1 MFEKFIQVKNQIF
14 TNFGVNMT
22 IITIIGGQWGDEG
35 KGKIIDHM
43 AKNADLVARYS
54 GGNNAGHTIE
64 NDHGKFALHLVPCGV
79 GWEGT
84 KNIIGSGTVI
94 DPNVLIEELEL
105 IKSNNL
111 PGEIFISEKAHL
123 IMPYHIK
130 LDQAEESH
138 RGNKAVGTTGRGIG
152 PAYSDKISRN
162 GIRMGDLNNLDN
174 LKLKISK
181 NLNIKNKILKEIY
194 GTNEI
199 SEADIFKKIDK
210 WYKKLGKYIS
220 NTEQI
225 IHDHIKKD
233 NYILLEGAQGALL
246 DIDHGTYPYVTSSN
260 SISGG
265 SLTGLGIGA
274 KEINKVLGVFKAFCT
289 RVGEG
294 PFPTEIFGD
303 EAEKIREI
311 AGEFG
316 TTTGRP
322 RRIGWFDAV
331 AAKYSAQING
341 LDSLVITKLDILDHF
356 EKIKVCTGY
365 EYKGKKI
372 DFFPSDENVLSKIKP
387 IYEEFEG
394 WDDSTYNVDSIEKIN
409 SNAKEFIK
417 NLEKIVG
424 VPIDI
429 ISTGPNRKATIVVND
444 L

>member
-1 MFEKFIQVKNQIF
+1 
-14 TNFGVNMT
+14 MT
-22 IITIIGGQWGDEG
+22 INTIIGGQWGDEG
-35 KGKIIDHM
+35 KGKIIDHL
-43 AKNADLVARYS
+43 AKKADVIARYS

-84 KNIIGSGTVI
+84 KNLIGSGTVI
-94 DPNVLIEELEL
+94 DPNVLIKELEL
-105 IKSNNL
+105 IKENNL

-130 LDQAEESH
+130 LDQAEENY
-138 RGNKAVGTTGRGIG
+138 RGSKAVGTTGRGIG

-162 GIRMGDLNNLDN
+162 GIRMGDLSNLQS
-174 LKLKISK
+174 LRIKISE
-181 NLNIKNKILKEIY
+181 NLEIKNKILKEIY
-194 GTNEI
+194 GEEEI
-199 SEADIFKKIDK
+199 SEADIFDK
-210 WYKKLGKYIS
+210 LDGWYKKLGKYIS
-220 NTEQI
+220 NTEKI
-225 IHDHIKKD
+225 IHENIKKD
-233 NYILLEGAQGALL
+233 KFILLEGAQGALL
-246 DIDHGTYPYVTSSN
+246 DIDHGTYPFVTSSN

-294 PFPTEIFGD
+294 PFPTEIFGE

-322 RRIGWFDAV
+322 RRIGWFDAI

-341 LDSLVITKLDILDHF
+341 LDSIVITKLDILDHF

-365 EYKGKKI
+365 KHRGKEI
-372 DFFPSDENVLSKIKP
+372 DFFPSDEIVLSEIEP
-387 IYEEFEG
+387 IYEEFNG
-394 WDDSTYNVDSIEKIN
+394 WNESTYNVDSIEKIN

-417 NLEKIVG
+417 NLEKIIG
-424 VPIDI
+424 IPIDI
-429 ISTGPNRKATIVVND
+429 ISTGPSRKATIIVNQI
-444 L
+444 

>member
-1 MFEKFIQVKNQIF
+1 
-14 TNFGVNMT
+14 MT

-43 AKNADLVARYS
+43 AKNADVVARYS

-105 IKSNNL
+105 IKKNNL
-111 PGEIFISEKAHL
+111 PGKIFISEKAHL

-130 LDQAEESH
+130 LDQAEENH

-152 PAYSDKISRN
+152 PAYSDKISRY
-162 GIRMGDLNNLDN
+162 GIRMGDLNNLEK
-174 LKLKISK
+174 LELKISE
-181 NLNIKNKILKEIY
+181 NLKIKNKILKEIY
-194 GTNEI
+194 GADEV
-199 SEADIFKKIDK
+199 SETDIFEKLDE

-225 IHDHIKKD
+225 IHDNLEKNK
-233 NYILLEGAQGALL
+233 YILLEGAQGALL

-331 AAKYSAQING
+331 AAKYSARING

-356 EKIKVCTGY
+356 EKIKVCTSY
-365 EYKGKKI
+365 EYRGEKI
-372 DFFPSDENVLSKIKP
+372 DFFPSDENILSEIKP

-394 WDDSTYNVDSIEKIN
+394 WDESTYNVDSIEKIN
-409 SNAKEFIK
+409 SKAKKFIK

-424 VPIDI
+424 IPIDI
-429 ISTGPNRKATIVVND
+429 ISTGPSRKATIEVND

>member
-1 MFEKFIQVKNQIF
+1 
-14 TNFGVNMT
+14 MT

-43 AKNADLVARYS
+43 AKNADVVARYS

-105 IKSNNL
+105 IKKNNL
-111 PGEIFISEKAHL
+111 PGKIFISEKAHL

-130 LDQAEESH
+130 LDQAEENH
-138 RGNKAVGTTGRGIG
+138 KGNKAVGTKGRGIG
-152 PAYSDKISRN
+152 PAYSDKIFRY
-162 GIRMGDLNNLDN
+162 GIRMGDLNNLEK
-174 LKLKISK
+174 LELKISE
-181 NLNIKNKILKEIY
+181 NLKIKNKILKEIY
-194 GTNEI
+194 GADEV
-199 SEADIFKKIDK
+199 SETDIFEKLDE

-225 IHDHIKKD
+225 IHDNLEKNK
-233 NYILLEGAQGALL
+233 YILLEGAQGALL

-331 AAKYSAQING
+331 AAKYSARING

-356 EKIKVCTGY
+356 EKIKVCTSY
-365 EYKGKKI
+365 EYRGEKI
-372 DFFPSDENVLSKIKP
+372 DFFPSDENILSEIKP

-394 WDDSTYNVDSIEKIN
+394 WDESTYNVDSIEKIN
-409 SNAKEFIK
+409 SKAKKFIK

-424 VPIDI
+424 IPIDI
-429 ISTGPNRKATIVVND
+429 ISTGPSRKATIEVND

>member
-1 MFEKFIQVKNQIF
+1 
-14 TNFGVNMT
+14 MT
-22 IITIIGGQWGDEG
+22 INTIIGGQWGDEG
-35 KGKIIDHM
+35 KGKIIDHL
-43 AKNADLVARYS
+43 AKKADVIARYS

-84 KNIIGSGTVI
+84 KNLIGSGTVI
-94 DPNVLIEELEL
+94 DPNVLIKELEL
-105 IKSNNL
+105 IKENNL

-130 LDQAEESH
+130 LDQAEENY

-162 GIRMGDLNNLDN
+162 GIRMGDLSNLQSLKIKISEN
-174 LKLKISK
+174 LK
-181 NLNIKNKILKEIY
+181 IKNKILKEIY
-194 GTNEI
+194 GEEEI
-199 SEADIFKKIDK
+199 SEADIFDK
-210 WYKKLGKYIS
+210 LDGWYKKLGKYIS
-220 NTEQI
+220 NTEKI
-225 IHDHIKKD
+225 IHENIKKD
-233 NYILLEGAQGALL
+233 KFILLEGAQGALL
-246 DIDHGTYPYVTSSN
+246 DIDHGTYPFVTSSN

-294 PFPTEIFGD
+294 PFPTEIFGE

-322 RRIGWFDAV
+322 RRIGWFDAI

-341 LDSLVITKLDILDHF
+341 LDSIVITKLDILDHF

-365 EYKGKKI
+365 KHRGKEI
-372 DFFPSDENVLSKIKP
+372 DFFPSDEIVLSEIEP
-387 IYEEFEG
+387 IYEEFNG
-394 WDDSTYNVDSIEKIN
+394 WNESTYNVDSIEKIN

-417 NLEKIVG
+417 NLEKIIG
-424 VPIDI
+424 IPIDI
-429 ISTGPNRKATIVVND
+429 ISTGPSRKATIIVNQI
-444 L
+444 

>member
-1 MFEKFIQVKNQIF
+1 
-14 TNFGVNMT
+14 MT
-22 IITIIGGQWGDEG
+22 INTIIGGQWGDEG
-35 KGKIIDHM
+35 KGKIIDHL
-43 AKNADLVARYS
+43 AKKADVIARYS

-84 KNIIGSGTVI
+84 KNLIGSGTVI
-94 DPNVLIEELEL
+94 DPNVLIKELEL
-105 IKSNNL
+105 IKENNL

-130 LDQAEESH
+130 LDQAEENY

-162 GIRMGDLNNLDN
+162 GIRMGDLSNLQILKIKISEN
-174 LKLKISK
+174 LK
-181 NLNIKNKILKEIY
+181 IKNKILKKIY
-194 GTNEI
+194 GEEEI
-199 SEADIFKKIDK
+199 SEADIFDK
-210 WYKKLGKYIS
+210 LDGWYKKLGKYIS
-220 NTEQI
+220 NTEKI
-225 IHDHIKKD
+225 IHENIKKD
-233 NYILLEGAQGALL
+233 KFILLEGAQGALL
-246 DIDHGTYPYVTSSN
+246 DIDHGTYPFVTSSN

-294 PFPTEIFGD
+294 PFPTEIFGE

-322 RRIGWFDAV
+322 RRIGWFDAI

-341 LDSLVITKLDILDHF
+341 LDSIVITKLDILDHF

-365 EYKGKKI
+365 KHRGKEI
-372 DFFPSDENVLSKIKP
+372 DFFPSDEIVLSEIEP
-387 IYEEFEG
+387 IYEEFNG
-394 WDDSTYNVDSIEKIN
+394 WNESTYNVDSIEKIN

-417 NLEKIVG
+417 NLEKIIG
-424 VPIDI
+424 IPIDI
-429 ISTGPNRKATIVVND
+429 ISTGPSRKATIIVNQI
-444 L
+444 

>member
-1 MFEKFIQVKNQIF
+1 
-14 TNFGVNMT
+14 MT
-22 IITIIGGQWGDEG
+22 INTIIGGQWGDEG
-35 KGKIIDHM
+35 KGKIIDHL
-43 AKNADLVARYS
+43 AKKADVIARYS

-84 KNIIGSGTVI
+84 KNLIGSGTVI
-94 DPNVLIEELEL
+94 DPNVLIKELEL
-105 IKSNNL
+105 IKENNL

-130 LDQAEESH
+130 LDQAEENY

-162 GIRMGDLNNLDN
+162 GIRMGDLSNLQSLKIKISEN
-174 LKLKISK
+174 LK
-181 NLNIKNKILKEIY
+181 IKNKILKEIY
-194 GTNEI
+194 GEEEI
-199 SEADIFKKIDK
+199 SETDIFDK
-210 WYKKLGKYIS
+210 LDGWYKKLGKYIS
-220 NTEQI
+220 NTEKI
-225 IHDHIKKD
+225 IHENIKKD
-233 NYILLEGAQGALL
+233 KFILLEGAQGALL
-246 DIDHGTYPYVTSSN
+246 DIDHGTYPFVTSSN

-294 PFPTEIFGD
+294 PFPTEIFGE

-322 RRIGWFDAV
+322 RRIGWFDAI

-341 LDSLVITKLDILDHF
+341 LDSIVITKLDILDHF

-365 EYKGKKI
+365 KHRGKEI
-372 DFFPSDENVLSKIKP
+372 DFFPSDEIVLSEIEP
-387 IYEEFEG
+387 IYEEFNG
-394 WDDSTYNVDSIEKIN
+394 WNESTYNVDSIEKIN

-417 NLEKIVG
+417 NLEKIIG
-424 VPIDI
+424 IPIDI
-429 ISTGPNRKATIVVND
+429 ISTGPSRKATIIVNQI
-444 L
+444 